1 MYPAP
6 YLLLYFH
13 EHQPLITSHRAKVP
27 AWTAT
32 RARIHIPLCQAEQ
45 EKPLSRMSCRHGN
58 SIFIK
63 GIDTFSVNTFSFTAE
78 VCHTENQWILNI
90 LGLRNK
96 FASNGRSNNNKKQ
109 RLYLLIYI
117 TFITESEKK
126 ATKSY
131 LTFFFR
137 IKPSHQLNFIHPSIR
152 NSNPK
157 WGWMCR

>member
-13 EHQPLITSHRAKVP
+13 EHQPLITSHWAKVH

-45 EKPLSRMSCRHGN
+45 EKPLSQMSCRHGN
-58 SIFIK
+58 SILIK

-78 VCHTENQWILNI
+78 VCHTENQLILNI
-90 LGLRNK
+90 LGLRNN
-96 FASNGRSNNNKKQ
+96 FASNGRSNNNKRQ

-126 ATKSY
+126 QQNHIWH
-131 LTFFFR
+131 FFR
-137 IKPSHQLNFIHPSIR
+137 IKLSHQLNFIHPSIR